1 MSNFCTFTVG
11 ETYSNKDIVDMFK
24 CGNMGGM
31 RRSHTTNSLV
41 LISDHTKGLYDDKW
55 VNDVLHYTGM
65 GKVGDQTL
73 SSQNRTLA
81 ESNDSDIE
89 VHLFEVLKATE
100 YIYRGQVSLMG
111 KPYQEEQLDSKG
123 LLRTVW
129 MFPIAMQ
136 SADQGISQE
145 LVKNLQRDKE
155 RKASRASDEEVF
167 QKALINESRIVSQR
181 KISSTVYLRDSYVS
195 EYAKRRANGKCQLCG
210 EDAPFQNQD
219 GKPYLETHHIVWVSQ
234 GGSDTMDNTVALCPN
249 CHRKMHVLN
258 LKEDKEYLKAVI
270 EREKSD

>member
-145 LVKNLQRDKE
+145 LVKNLQQDKE

-219 GKPYLETHHIVWVSQ
+219 GKHI
-234 GGSDTMDNTVALCPN
+234 
-249 CHRKMHVLN
+249 
-258 LKEDKEYLKAVI
+258 
-270 EREKSD
+270 